1 MKRVLAVFVLS
12 APFAGSAADLS
23 HTYVEGGVARLEA
36 DAPAGV
42 RDPGY
47 TGGYL
52 KGSAALN
59 DRFYVFGG
67 HQQVA
72 SDDFDN
78 VDVKRSNLGVGYN
91 HALNERVEL
100 LAELGYARHAIEDYS
115 TDAARVSAGVRGQLG
130 ERVEGW
136 AKASYTGDETFL
148 DGRYSAQVG
157 AMLKLNPTWGI
168 TGEVDAAR
176 NANVLTLGVRAGF

>member
-12 APFAGSAADLS
+12 APFAAGAADLS
-23 HTYVEGGVARLEA
+23 HTYVEGGVARLVA
-36 DAPAGV
+36 DAPAGLQ
-42 RDPGY
+42 DIGY

-52 KGSAALN
+52 KGSVALS

-72 SDDFDN
+72 NDGFGD
-78 VDVKRSNLGVGYN
+78 VDAKRSSLGVGYN
-91 HALNERVEL
+91 HAVGERVEL
-100 LAELGYARHAIEDYS
+100 LAELGHARHSIEDYS
-115 TDAARVSAGVRGQLG
+115 TDAARVSAGVRGKLG
-130 ERVEGW
+130 GRVEGW
-136 AKASYTGDETFL
+136 AKASYTDDASFL
-148 DGRYSAQVG
+148 DGRYSGQAG

-176 NANVLTLGVRAGF
+176 NANVYTVGVRASF